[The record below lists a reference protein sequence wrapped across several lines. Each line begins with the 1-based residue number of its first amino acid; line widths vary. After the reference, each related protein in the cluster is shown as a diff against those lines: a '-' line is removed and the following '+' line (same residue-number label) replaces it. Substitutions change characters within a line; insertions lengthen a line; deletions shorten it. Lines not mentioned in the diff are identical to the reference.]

1 MIATVRFVVYGAG
14 AIGGV
19 LGGRLF
25 QHGHDVVLVA
35 RGAHLDAIRAHG
47 LTLESPDDRV
57 TLDVD
62 AVGAPAEIAFR
73 PDDVVVLCMKSQDTV
88 PALDALVATA
98 PSSIPVVCAQNGVE
112 NERAAL
118 RRFERV
124 YGMCVICPATHLD
137 PGIVQASSSPVT
149 GIMDLG
155 RWPSG
160 LDAIAVEIAAA
171 LSAST
176 FASEPREDIARWKW
190 GKLLMNLGNAV
201 EAVFHRDA
209 RAGELAA
216 AARREGVECLR
227 AAGVDF
233 VPPDEDA
240 ARRGELLT
248 SRPIG
253 DRPRSG
259 GSTWQSMTRSAGVV
273 ETDFLTGEIVLLGR
287 LAGFPTPVNAW
298 LQDVA
303 NVAARSHAA
312 PGSRSAD
319 EAFAAL
325 TITAPAVD

>member
-1 MIATVRFVVYGAG
+1 VRFVVYGAG

-19 LGGRLF
+19 LGGRLAE
-25 QHGHDVVLVA
+25 HGHDVVLIA
-35 RGAHLDAIRAHG
+35 RGAHLDALGAHG
-47 LTLESPDDRV
+47 LSLESPDARV
-57 TLDVD
+57 TL
-62 AVGAPAEIAFR
+62 AVEVVGGPDQISFR
-73 PDDVVVLCMKSQDTV
+73 GDDVVVLGMKSQDTTR
-88 PALDALVATA
+88 ALDALAAAA
-98 PSSIPVVCAQNGVE
+98 PRSTPIVCAQNGVE
-112 NERAAL
+112 NERSAL

-124 YGMCVICPATHLD
+124 YGMCVMCPATHLD

-160 LDAIAVEIAAA
+160 SDDTAVAIAAA

-201 EAVFHRDA
+201 EAVYHRDA

-227 AAGVDF
+227 AAGVGF
-233 VPPDEDA
+233 VDIDEDA

-248 SRPIG
+248 PKPIG

-259 GSTWQSMTRSAGVV
+259 GSTWQSLTRSTGIV

-287 LAGFPTPVNAW
+287 LAGFPTPINAF

-303 NVAARSHAA
+303 NTAARLHAA

-319 EAFAAL
+319 EAFTAL
-325 TITAPAVD
+325 SMPPSV